1 MAAPPTIAPTADVR
15 AMFDRIAS
23 EYDRFNS
30 WASFGLHK
38 GWRDIMVRQIPAG
51 ASVLDIATG
60 TGDVAFLAR
69 SQGHEVVGL
78 DFSESMIHRARLK
91 DIRSAI
97 TWMTGSAEALPF
109 PERRFDCITSAFAL
123 RNMRGCLEAV
133 FRETFRVLT
142 SGGLALHL
150 DFGRPRFPVM
160 RWGHRLHTRVSVP
173 LIGRLVYRGRWP
185 QGYLENTIRDFF
197 EPSQVEDR
205 LEAAGFINVS
215 HAPLLGG
222 VVQLYRGTKA
232 C

>member
-1 MAAPPTIAPTADVR
+1 MGR
-15 AMFDRIAS
+15 
-23 EYDRFNS
+23 
-30 WASFGLHK
+30 G
-38 GWRDIMVRQIPAG
+38 GWGG
-51 ASVLDIATG
+51 A
-60 TGDVAFLAR
+60 F
-69 SQGHEVVGL
+69 
-78 DFSESMIHRARLK
+78 
-91 DIRSAI
+91 
-97 TWMTGSAEALPF
+97 PF